1 MSMTD
6 PIADMLTSIRNA
18 SKAGHER
25 LDIPSSNLK
34 VDLAKLFKEEGYISN
49 FRIIKDRRQGILRIF
64 LRYSDKQ
71 PVIIGLRRISRPG
84 RRVYC
89 GKNEV
94 PEIRG
99 GLGTAV
105 ISTSKGVVTDAQARR
120 DGIGGEVVCAIW

>member
-6 PIADMLTSIRNA
+6 PIADMLTCIRNA
-18 SKAGHER
+18 SKARHER

-34 VDLAKLFKEEGYISN
+34 VDVAKLFKEEGYISN

-71 PVIIGLRRISRPG
+71 PVILGLRRISKPG

-89 GKNEV
+89 GKSEV

-105 ISTSKGVVTDAQARR
+105 ISTSKGVMTDAKAKRN
-120 DGIGGEVVCAIW
+120 GVGGEVLCTIW

>member
-6 PIADMLTSIRNA
+6 PVADMLTSIRNA

-34 VDLAKLFKEEGYISN
+34 VDVAKLFKEEGYISN
-49 FRIIKDRRQGILRIF
+49 FRIVKDRRQGILRIF
-64 LRYSDKQ
+64 LKYFDRQ
-71 PVIIGLRRISRPG
+71 PVILGLRRISKPG

-105 ISTSKGVVTDAQARR
+105 ISTSKGVMTDAQARR
-120 DGIGGEVVCAIW
+120 DGIGGELVCAVW

>member
-6 PIADMLTSIRNA
+6 PVADMLTSIRNA

-34 VDLAKLFKEEGYISN
+34 VDVAKLFKEEGYISN
-49 FRIIKDRRQGILRIF
+49 FRIVKDRRQGILRIF
-64 LRYSDKQ
+64 LKYFDRQ
-71 PVIIGLRRISRPG
+71 PVILGLRRISRPG

-105 ISTSKGVVTDAQARR
+105 ISTSKGVMTDAQARR
-120 DGIGGEVVCAIW
+120 DGIGGELVCAVW